1 MQADGPLAGKDIM
14 AGTRKTLDREALL
27 RPLNA
32 ALASDAYGTVG
43 RRTVALVAEAALL
56 DSNSY
61 RGFRYL
67 PSELDADGRLLPGYD
82 DTRRQYF

>member
-1 MQADGPLAGKDIM
+1 M

-32 ALASDAYGTVG
+32 ALASDADGTVG

-67 PSELDADGRLLPGYD
+67 PSELDAKGSCCQGTT
-82 DTRRQYF
+82 TRVGSISEREVAHLCRT